1 MRKVTVGESIGFYI
15 VSFSLI
21 FLVFDFTSKRI
32 GLLSTV
38 RTSSLVVDFVLLI
51 AGILFVGLFRK
62 KN

>member
-1 MRKVTVGESIGFYI
+1 MGKVTEGESIGFYI